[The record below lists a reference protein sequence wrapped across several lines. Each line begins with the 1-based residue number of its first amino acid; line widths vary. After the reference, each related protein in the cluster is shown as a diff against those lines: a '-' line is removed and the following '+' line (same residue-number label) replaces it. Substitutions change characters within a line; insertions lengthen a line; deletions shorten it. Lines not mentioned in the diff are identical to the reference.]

1 MEFENTS
8 SFAYQFAKKE
18 VLPLVDA
25 MPEVL
30 SGNPFRLK
38 DLSFKVIDEKLNQ
51 EQLQAQV
58 ISNAGKTTPMR
69 SLIRFW
75 CLTIATNTERYVALG
90 KGMFRQTTEQ
100 DFDETKAI
108 DEAIDSEE
116 EDEELSEYS
125 GSVYAFSFPSIVKQ
139 DQSYPIKVGKTI
151 GSVEDRVAKQ
161 CKGSATFENPVV
173 LGQWQVK
180 RVGPT
185 ELAIHNTLKARGKWR
200 ENAPGTEWF
209 DTTTSEIEAILT
221 FVTCM

>member
-1 MEFENTS
+1 MDFEATS
-8 SFAYQFAKKE
+8 SFAYQFAKTE

-38 DLSFKVIDEKLNQ
+38 DLAFKIIDEKLAP
-51 EQLQAQV
+51 EQLQVQV
-58 ISNAGKTTPMR
+58 ISNSGKSTPMR

-90 KGMFRQTTEQ
+90 KGMFRQATEQ

-116 EDEELSEYS
+116 DDEELSEYS
-125 GSVYAFSFPSIVKQ
+125 GNVYAFSFPSIVKQ
-139 DQSYPIKVGKTI
+139 DQPFPIKVGKTT
-151 GSVEDRVAKQ
+151 GLVEDRVAAQ
-161 CKGSATFENPVV
+161 CKGSATFENPVI
-173 LGQWQVK
+173 LKQWQVK

-185 ELAIHNTLKARGKWR
+185 ELAIHNVLKARGKWR
-200 ENAPGTEWF
+200 ENVPGMEWF
-209 DTTTSEIEAILT
+209 DTTITEIDAILN
-221 FVTCM
+221 FVVNE